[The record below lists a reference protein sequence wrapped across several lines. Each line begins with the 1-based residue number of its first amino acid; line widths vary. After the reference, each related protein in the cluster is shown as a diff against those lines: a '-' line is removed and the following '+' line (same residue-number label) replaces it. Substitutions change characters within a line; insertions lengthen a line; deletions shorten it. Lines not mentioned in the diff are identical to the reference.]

1 MKDFDK
7 WNDVKKR
14 VNARDGME
22 IYFHEGDVVWS
33 SMGLNI
39 GYEEDGKGVEYKRPV
54 LIIKKFNK
62 NLFWGLSLTSKAK
75 SNKYYIPIK
84 VKEGKESY
92 VIISQIKLFDKKR
105 ILQKIRNIS
114 KAELNFIKSEI
125 IKILNPIIADGVK
138 PLQ

>member
-14 VNARDGME
+14 VNARDDME

-39 GYEEDGKGVEYKRPV
+39 GYEEDGKGDEYKRPV

-75 SNKYYIPIK
+75 SNKYHIPIK

-114 KAELNFIKSEI
+114 KAELNFIKSEV
-125 IKILNPIIADGVK
+125 IKILNPIIADEVK